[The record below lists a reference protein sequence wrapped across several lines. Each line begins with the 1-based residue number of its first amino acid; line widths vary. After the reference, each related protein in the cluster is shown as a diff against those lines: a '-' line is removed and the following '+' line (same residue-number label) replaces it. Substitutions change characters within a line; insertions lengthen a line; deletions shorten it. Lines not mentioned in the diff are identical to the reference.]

1 MLKQFSEIFNDVDR
15 HWMQHCLS
23 LAESTARQGE
33 VPIAAVLVDHYNTLV
48 GEGCNRCILDN
59 DPTAHAEII
68 AIRAACTRAQN
79 YRLAD
84 CTLYVTVEPC
94 PMCFGAIVNARVSRL
109 VYAASEPRTGACG
122 SCVALHTQLN
132 HSVSISR
139 GLMAEQAAALMQRFF
154 ENKRGQG
161 ND

>member
-1 MLKQFSEIFNDVDR
+1 
-15 HWMQHCLS
+15 MQYCVS
-23 LAESTARQGE
+23 MAELTAMRGE
-33 VPIAAVLVDHYNTLV
+33 VPIAAVIVSHNNTLL
-48 GEGCNRCILDN
+48 GEGSNRCITDN

-68 AIRAACTRAQN
+68 AMRAACARQQN
-79 YRLAD
+79 YRLSD

-122 SCVALHTQLN
+122 SCVGLHTELR

-139 GLMAEQAAALMQRFF
+139 GLMAEQAAALMRRFF
-154 ENKRGQG
+154 ESKRGQG